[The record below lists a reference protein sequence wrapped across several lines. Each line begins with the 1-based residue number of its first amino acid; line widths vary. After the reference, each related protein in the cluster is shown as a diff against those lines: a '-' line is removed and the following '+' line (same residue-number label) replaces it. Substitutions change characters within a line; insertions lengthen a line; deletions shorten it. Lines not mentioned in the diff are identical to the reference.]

1 MDRICEYKTI
11 NDWLIYLDNNIK
23 FSFEQAIEY
32 SYSKN
37 IGENF
42 SSISN
47 EISQEEFLAY
57 YFIENALFRT
67 SIFWEM
73 LAQLYNIFFE
83 LGLKND
89 KVYYKKIF
97 NIEKNTV

>member
-1 MDRICEYKTI
+1 
-11 NDWLIYLDNNIK
+11 
-23 FSFEQAIEY
+23 
-32 SYSKN
+32 
-37 IGENF
+37 
-42 SSISN
+42 
-47 EISQEEFLAY
+47 
-57 YFIENALFRT
+57 
-67 SIFWEM
+67 M